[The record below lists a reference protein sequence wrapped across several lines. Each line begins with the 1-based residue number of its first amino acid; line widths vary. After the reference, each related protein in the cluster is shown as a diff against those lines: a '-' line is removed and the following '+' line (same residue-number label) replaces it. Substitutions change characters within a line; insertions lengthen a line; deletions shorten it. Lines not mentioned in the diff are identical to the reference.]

1 MGFPMLGLIPFFP
14 LETTIAKPDT
24 LSKAEESFDNYGTPT
39 IDSFNFK
46 EFCSWFRGEDLS
58 RFLG

>member
-1 MGFPMLGLIPFFP
+1 MGFPMLVLLTYSPD
-14 LETTIAKPDT
+14 ETTIVKPDT
-24 LSKAEESFDNYGTPT
+24 LSKVEESFDNYGTPT

-46 EFCSWFRGEDLS
+46 EFFSWFRGEDLS